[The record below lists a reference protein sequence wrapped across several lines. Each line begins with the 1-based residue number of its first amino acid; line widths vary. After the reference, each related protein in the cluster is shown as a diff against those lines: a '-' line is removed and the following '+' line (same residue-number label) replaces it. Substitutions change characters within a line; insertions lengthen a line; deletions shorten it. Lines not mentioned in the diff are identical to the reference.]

1 MQVKAL
7 DHFNVITER
16 IDETAA
22 FYGEVLGLQRRGGPP
37 PLPPH
42 LVQWMHDDAGRALV
56 HINHS
61 DCPRAFDREVR
72 PGEPTGAIHH
82 VAFACSGF
90 DALTARL
97 EARELAFHVNTIASI
112 GLRQVFVTDPN
123 NVVLEL
129 NFYGD

>member
-1 MQVKAL
+1 MRINAL
-7 DHFNVITER
+7 DHFNLITGR

-22 FYGEVLGLQRRGGPP
+22 FYAAVLGLERRDGPP
-37 PLPPH
+37 PFPSR
-42 LVQWMHDDAGRALV
+42 LVQWMHDDAGRAVV
-56 HINHS
+56 HINHT
-61 DCPRAFDREVR
+61 DCPRAFDREVM

-82 VAFACSGF
+82 IAFTCSGF
-90 DALTARL
+90 AELIARL
-97 EARELAFHVNTIASI
+97 EARGLACFVNSIESI